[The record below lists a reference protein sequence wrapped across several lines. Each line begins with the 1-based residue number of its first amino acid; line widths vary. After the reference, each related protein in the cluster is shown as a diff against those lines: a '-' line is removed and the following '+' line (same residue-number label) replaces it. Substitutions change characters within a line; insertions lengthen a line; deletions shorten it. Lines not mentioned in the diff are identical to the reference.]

1 MPLYNKPSSELV
13 YDLINQAN
21 PLLPVPLTPLNMALS
36 DVKAATVSGNAAM
49 NTSINCVSI
58 GGDYI
63 GRKSLNYRRLDL
75 AVLFRGQVLQINRY
89 SATQT
94 ASYTVVFTLYQLL
107 PIINAQYGLNLTEN
121 DVANVNITRGNT
133 LEDGFYTSTVTVQ
146 TKVTSLGYIGTVQL
160 KWKSAPQDLASMI
173 TVTDLNARLFPGGN
187 DFTTE
192 GRRPVM
198 NNLMYSTD
206 WSALLSTTPY
216 SGYPNLM
223 VQNVA
228 TTTFLNAVF
237 NQCNA
242 AFGTAF
248 PTQSA
253 WVTAMFAGVEII
265 TLPSTKY
272 PEANSKYYNR
282 LLTWDTPEALVATY
296 GNGRNYIHFN
306 V

>member
-63 GRKSLNYRRLDL
+63 GRKMLNYRRLDL

-89 SATQT
+89 SPTQ
-94 ASYTVVFTLYQLL
+94 SNSFSIVFSLYQLL
-107 PIINAQYGLNLTEN
+107 PVINAQYGLNLTEA
-121 DVANVNITRGNT
+121 DVTDVNILRGNT
-133 LEDGFYTSTVTVQ
+133 QEDGFYTTTVSVTA
-146 TKVTSLGYIGTVQL
+146 KVTSLGYIGTIQL

-187 DFTTE
+187 DFTTA

-206 WSALLSTTPY
+206 WTALLSTTPY
-216 SGYPNLM
+216 TSYPAVM
-223 VQNVA
+223 IQGTA
-228 TTTFLNAVF
+228 TTAFLNAVF
-237 NQCNA
+237 NQCNT
-242 AFGTAF
+242 AFGTSF
-248 PTQSA
+248 PTQAS
-253 WVTAMFAGVEII
+253 WTSAMFTGAEVVV
-265 TLPSTKY
+265 LPSAKY